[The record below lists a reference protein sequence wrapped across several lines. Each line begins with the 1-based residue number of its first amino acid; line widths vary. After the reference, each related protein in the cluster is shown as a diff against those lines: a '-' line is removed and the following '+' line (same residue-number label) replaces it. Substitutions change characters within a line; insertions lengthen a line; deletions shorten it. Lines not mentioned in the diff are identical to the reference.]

1 MKKSRS
7 YLHFKS
13 PVLHLII
20 GMLVLCMIFISSYSC
35 SGCSKSGLRHAINTR
50 QHTSSTNSQRTPN
63 PTSNTVKMEKQNGV
77 YRIPV
82 AINGVPMFFIFD
94 TGAGLI
100 SISSTEALF
109 LYKQGKLTSEDIV
122 GKSNFIDANGD
133 VSEGTII
140 VLRKVKIGNK
150 VLTNVEASVVNNLN
164 APLLIGQSALEKF
177 GKISIDYGKSEITF
191 E

>member
-1 MKKSRS
+1 MIKLRS
-7 YLHFKS
+7 YWNFKS
-13 PVLHLII
+13 PVLQLITGI
-20 GMLVLCMIFISSYSC
+20 LLLYVIAISFSSC
-35 SGCSKSGLRHAINTR
+35 SGCSKSGLRNAIKNKQHNASTVSQTTR
-50 QHTSSTNSQRTPN
+50 PSAG
-63 PTSNTVKMEKQNGV
+63 NTVKMKKQNGV
-77 YRIPV
+77 YQIPV
-82 AINGVPMFFIFD
+82 DINGVPMFFIFD

-100 SISSTEALF
+100 SISSTEAIF

-122 GKSNFIDANGD
+122 GKSNFMDANGN

-164 APLLIGQSALEKF
+164 APLLVGQSALEKF